1 MKMRRLRKRFQMV
14 KPRGFI
20 DFQPEVLETRT
31 RRKSGVLLRFM
42 SADYL
47 YGIFTRF
54 LYEAESKG
62 QS

>member
-31 RRKSGVLLRFM
+31 RRKSGMLNKQLEPSNTFFV
-42 SADYL
+42 
-47 YGIFTRF
+47 YGSRCCPV
-54 LYEAESKG
+54 
-62 QS
+62 